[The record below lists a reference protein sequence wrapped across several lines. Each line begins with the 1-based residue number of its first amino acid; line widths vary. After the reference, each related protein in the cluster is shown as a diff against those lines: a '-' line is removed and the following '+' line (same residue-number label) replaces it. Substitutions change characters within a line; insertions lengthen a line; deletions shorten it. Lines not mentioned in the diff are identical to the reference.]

1 MIDKTNNFP
10 HILRLFDADDD
21 IDPQYF
27 IAVEQQIL
35 LECKDISNALFH
47 LVCTHYVF
55 NMSYH
60 VRAKDVLHFI
70 EDKILHIKDTTVK
83 KSSMYL
89 SITSAIE
96 CYVQKKDEDLD

>member
-1 MIDKTNNFP
+1 M
-10 HILRLFDADDD
+10 FDADED

-35 LECKDISNALFH
+35 MECKDIVNALFH
-47 LVCTHYVF
+47 LVSTHYVF

-60 VRAKDVLHFI
+60 TRVQDVFYFI
-70 EDKILHIKDTTVK
+70 QEKVLSIQDVTIK

-96 CYVQKKDEDLD
+96 CYVQREDDDSN